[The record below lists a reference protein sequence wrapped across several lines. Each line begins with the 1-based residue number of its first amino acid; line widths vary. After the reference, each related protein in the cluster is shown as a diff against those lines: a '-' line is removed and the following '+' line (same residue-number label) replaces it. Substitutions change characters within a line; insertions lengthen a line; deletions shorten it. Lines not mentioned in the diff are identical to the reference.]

1 MPKIKL
7 LYVITKLELGG
18 AQKQLL
24 SLAAGLDKSR
34 YSVVLFTARQGLLFQ
49 EAALIP
55 GVSVRASRFL
65 ERPVNPLK
73 DLIAFFEIYWFIREQ
88 KFHIV
93 HTHSSKAGILG
104 RLAARLAQTAV
115 IIHTVHGWPFNDHQP
130 GFVRFIYILLE
141 RICARFSDRVVVV
154 SRFDQQKGRAHKIGR
169 GTLYR
174 LIRYG
179 IDYDKFRPQREDVR
193 SKVRGSLGI
202 HGSDLLVGMIACF
215 KPQKNP
221 LDFIRIAALV
231 RRYSLAEQLPYKIRF
246 LLVGDGVLRGRIE
259 KKAAESGLK
268 DEVILTGWRFDMP
281 ELFAA
286 LDVLVLTSLWEG
298 LPIVV
303 LEAMR
308 SGVPVVVTHTGGVAE
323 VVKNGV
329 TGFLSAAYEPV
340 LMASQVSALLK
351 DDALRKRMGQA
362 SREAL
367 GDSFRVQNMVSETQ
381 AMYED
386 ILKTKGA
393 RV

>member
-1 MPKIKL
+1 MPKINL

-24 SLAAGLDKSR
+24 SLIAGLDKSR
-34 YSVVLFTARQGLLFQ
+34 YAVVLLSARQGLLFK
-49 EAALIP
+49 EAASIP
-55 GVSVRASRFL
+55 GLSIRASRFL

-73 DLIAFFEIYWFIREQ
+73 DLIAFFEIYWFIRKN

-104 RLAARLAQTAV
+104 RLAARLAKAPC
-115 IIHTVHGWPFNDHQP
+115 IIHTVHGWPFNDYQP
-130 GFVRFIYILLE
+130 GFVRFVYIRLE
-141 RICARFSDRVVVV
+141 RICARFSDAMIVV
-154 SRFDQQKGRAHKIGR
+154 SLFDKQKGCMLKIGR
-169 GTLYR
+169 GALYR

-179 IDYDKFRPQREDVR
+179 IDYNEFRPQQEGIR
-193 SKVRGSLGI
+193 SKSRDRLGI
-202 HGSDLLVGMIACF
+202 RGNELLVGMAACF

-221 LDFIRIAALV
+221 LDFIRIASLV
-231 RRYSLAEQLPYKIRF
+231 SQYCASEKLPCRVKF

-259 KKAAESGLK
+259 KKIGESGLK
-268 DEVILTGWRFDMP
+268 AEVILAGWRFDMP

-286 LDVLVLTSLWEG
+286 MDILVLTSLWEG

-329 TGFLSAAYEPV
+329 TGFLVAAREPA
-340 LMASQVSALLK
+340 LMARQVSALLK
-351 DDALRKRMGQA
+351 NDALRKRLGQA

-367 GDSFRVQNMVSETQ
+367 GDGFSVARMVSET
-381 AMYED
+381 AEMYES

-393 RV
+393 R

>member
-1 MPKIKL
+1 MPKINL

-24 SLAAGLDKSR
+24 SLIAGLDKSR
-34 YSVVLFTARQGLLFQ
+34 YSVVLFTAHQGLLLQ
-49 EAALIP
+49 EAASIP
-55 GVSVRASRFL
+55 GVRVRASRFL

-104 RLAARLAQTAV
+104 RLAARLAKAAC
-115 IIHTVHGWPFNDHQP
+115 IIHTVHGWPFNDYQP
-130 GFVRFIYILLE
+130 GFVRFIYISLE
-141 RICARFSDRVVVV
+141 RICARFSDRIVVV
-154 SRFDQQKGRAHKIGR
+154 SRFDQQKGCAQNIGR
-169 GTLYR
+169 GELYR

-179 IDYDKFRPQREDVR
+179 IDYDKFRPQGEDFR
-193 SKVRGSLGI
+193 SKSRGSLGI
-202 HGSDLLVGMIACF
+202 HNDELLVGMIACF

-231 RRYSLAEQLPYKIRF
+231 RGCSIAEQLPYKIKF
-246 LLVGDGVLRGRIE
+246 LLVGDGVLRSRIE
-259 KKAAESGLK
+259 KKIGESKLK
-268 DEVILTGWRFDMP
+268 DQVILTGWRFDMP
-281 ELFAA
+281 ELFSA
-286 LDVLVLTSLWEG
+286 LDILVLTSLWEG
-298 LPIVV
+298 LPVVV

-308 SGVPVVVTHTGGVAE
+308 SEVPVVVTHTGGVAE

-329 TGFLSAAYEPV
+329 TGFLSAAHEPV

-351 DDALRKRMGQA
+351 DATLRKRMGQA
-362 SREAL
+362 SRAAL
-367 GDSFRVQNMVSETQ
+367 GENFRLRNMVSETA

-393 RV
+393 GV